1 MMPLV
6 DYLIARDGL
15 PPRRGQAYDYLL
27 AGDGLYVVA
36 ENRFLTVRVSV
47 ASVRVRGLPAIYSH
61 LSIRTGRLPAAIW
74 EQIVAIARFWAA
86 LGQEV
91 LLAVTHDPIV
101 GYRLAVPSQVVSAL
115 MVSYAPLD
123 DVVLEIH
130 SHHRFAARFSS
141 TDDAD
146 EQGLSLYGVLGRLDQ
161 ERPEVALRVGAYGH
175 FMPVVWEDVFAG
187 DRSAFRDVHAE
198 PVDELADHL
207 QGEDSGNLPH

>member
-1 MMPLV
+1 MPLV
-6 DYLIARDGL
+6 DYVIARDG
-15 PPRRGQAYDYLL
+15 PAPRRGQAYDYVL

-36 ENRFLTVRVSV
+36 ENRSLTVRVPV
-47 ASVRVRGLPAIYSH
+47 APTRVRGLPSIYSH
-61 LSIRTGRLPAAIW
+61 LSIRTGRLPVEIW

-86 LGQEV
+86 RSQEV
-91 LLAVTHDPIV
+91 LLVVTHDSTF
-101 GYRLAVPSQVVSAL
+101 GYRLAVPRQVVSAL

-130 SHHRFAARFSS
+130 SHHRFAARFSP

-175 FMPVVWEDVFAG
+175 FMPVAWEDIFDG
-187 DRSAFRDVHAE
+187 DRGTCRDVHAE
-198 PVDELADHL
+198 TLDGPADL
-207 QGEDSGNLPH
+207 PEGEDRGNLSH